1 VITTLLFLFQ
11 KLKEQELIENAPVG
25 ASSEDPAEEVVELE
39 VARIVSENLM
49 TSEGLGAME
58 TIPRETSDGADQE
71 GGAEV

>member
-25 ASSEDPAEEVVELE
+25 ASSEDPAEEVVELK
-39 VARIVSENLM
+39 VARIVSENLT

-58 TIPRETSDGADQE
+58 TIPRETFDGADQE